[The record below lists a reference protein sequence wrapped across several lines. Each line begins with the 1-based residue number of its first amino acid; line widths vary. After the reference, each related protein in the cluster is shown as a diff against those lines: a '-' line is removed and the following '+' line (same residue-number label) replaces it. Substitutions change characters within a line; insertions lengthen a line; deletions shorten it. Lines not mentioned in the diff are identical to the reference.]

1 MDNDLRFV
9 WTIKTSP
16 TTSEEV
22 ELVPEGR
29 TVLVDDTNKEEF
41 TRQLYY
47 IIKI

>member
-9 WTIKTSP
+9 WTMKTSE

-29 TVLVDDTNKEEF
+29 TVLVDDTNKQEF
-41 TRQLYY
+41 VSRL
-47 IIKI
+47 